1 MGMISLLIGV
11 VFGFGIILL
20 FAALRGVDTAELRP
34 RPRTHVDALGT
45 GRRVE
50 LLTLRLVLGVLT
62 AAIILLVT
70 RWPVAALFCGFGAF
84 MAPTFFGGKAVR
96 ARQVARIEAIA
107 GWAEMLRDTLAA
119 AGGLEQ
125 SIIASAPIA
134 PDAIRPSVLRL
145 AARLERDRLTVALR
159 EFADELNDPIGDLV
173 VAALVL
179 AADKSPKR
187 LGYLLGQ
194 LAQAARAEANM
205 RLKID
210 AGRARARTATK
221 VVTATTIVFTL
232 VVMLLN
238 RDYMDAYNTVLGQ
251 LVLVV
256 VGACFTMSFVWL
268 ARASR
273 FHPAERFL
281 TIQGIEP

>member
-1 MGMISLLIGV
+1 MLI
-11 VFGFGIILL
+11 
-20 FAALRGVDTAELRP
+20 
-34 RPRTHVDALGT
+34 
-45 GRRVE
+45 
-50 LLTLRLVLGVLT
+50 
-62 AAIILLVT
+62 T

-84 MAPTFFGGKAVR
+84 MGPTFFGGRAAR

-134 PDAIRPSVLRL
+134 PEAIRPSVLRL

-159 EFADELNDPIGDLV
+159 EYADELNDPIGDLV

-221 VVTATTIVFTL
+221 VVTATTIIFTL
-232 VVMLLN
+232 VIMLLN
-238 RDYMDAYNTVLGQ
+238 RDYMDAYNSIVGQ
-251 LVLVV
+251 LMLVLV
-256 VGACFTMSFVWL
+256 GTCFTLSFVWL
-268 ARASR
+268 AKASR
-273 FHPAERFL
+273 FQPAERFL
-281 TIQGIEP
+281 TVQGIEA

>member
-1 MGMISLLIGV
+1 VGLLALLIGAL
-11 VFGFGIILL
+11 FGFGIILL
-20 FAALRGVDTAELRP
+20 IVGVRGVDTAQLRP
-34 RPRTHVDALGT
+34 RRSTHVTALGT

-50 LLTLRLVLGVLT
+50 LLTLRLVLGIVT
-62 AAIILLVT
+62 AAIILLIT

-84 MAPTFFGGKAVR
+84 MAPTFFGGRAAR

-134 PDAIRPSVLRL
+134 PEAIRPSVLRL
-145 AARLERDRLTVALR
+145 AGRLERDRLTVALR
-159 EFADELNDPIGDLV
+159 EFADELNDPVGDLV

-179 AADKSPKR
+179 ASDKSPKR

-221 VVTATTIVFTL
+221 VVTATTIIFTL

-238 RDYMDAYNTVLGQ
+238 RDYMDAYGTLVGQ
-251 LVLVV
+251 LILVV
-256 VGACFTMSFVWL
+256 VGVCFTIAFVWL

-281 TIQGIEP
+281 TFQGIEP